1 MNEIVKNITK
11 CKKCQRLVNF
21 REKIALE
28 KRKQFINQ
36 NYWGK
41 PVAGFGDKNAEIM
54 LLGLAPAAHEEIEP
68 EDCYR

>member
-28 KRKQFINQ
+28 KEN
-36 NYWGK
+36 N
-41 PVAGFGDKNAEIM
+41 
-54 LLGLAPAAHEEIEP
+54 LLIKTTGETSCRLW
-68 EDCYR
+68 R